1 LKEIPNLL
9 KTKLCAH
16 FISGYCPSGDKC
28 NYAHGFT
35 ELRKLNMNS
44 GSQICSYFQQGMCK
58 FGNNCK
64 FLHIT
69 PEQSKYYGMKNKSST
84 LDRVPPWESDM
95 KYSEKI
101 VSKAVINSDI
111 SAKRDEPIL
120 AQVPNTDEAFFE
132 PSKEENT
139 GDFKFTLSYF
149 K

>member
-1 LKEIPNLL
+1 
-9 KTKLCAH
+9 
-16 FISGYCPSGDKC
+16 
-28 NYAHGFT
+28 
-35 ELRKLNMNS
+35 
-44 GSQICSYFQQGMCK
+44 MCK

-69 PEQSKYYGMKNKSST
+69 PEESKYYGMKNKSST

-95 KYSEKI
+95 KFSDK
-101 VSKAVINSDI
+101 KASNTAISSDI
-111 SAKRDEPIL
+111 PVKRDEPIVT
-120 AQVPNTDEAFFE
+120 QVPNTDEAFFA